1 MIAARTFLSFLY
13 ISSVSA
19 WTSSTNPN
27 PTTTL
32 SSLSSRR
39 LFLDQTVAQV
49 IVAVP
54 SLVVLSSPAFAD
66 DNESAVAPVP
76 SEAPPAPV
84 AVAIE
89 EQVTATAT
97 AEVTA
102 AVATPPP
109 PPATPAIET
118 EPVQVAAVVEEVA
131 TPPTPTETKRSDAS
145 DDSDFIKRLKAQSNA
160 HAEEYKK
167 DSQRSD
173 KLSIQQFKDQYKR
186 PSYVGIRTPEDPR
199 DSSKSTMVLQ
209 TELDDLLSNGKVIKT
224 YASKIT
230 NKKTGVITDD
240 YSQPIF
246 VFVSKNE

>member
-76 SEAPPAPV
+76 SETPPAPV

-97 AEVTA
+97 AEVTD
-102 AVATPPP
+102 VVTTPP
-109 PPATPAIET
+109 PPATTVVET

-131 TPPTPTETKRSDAS
+131 AVTPPPTGSATDTSNN
-145 DDSDFIKRLKAQSNA
+145 DDSDFIKRLKAQSDA
-160 HAEEYKK
+160 HADEYKK

-173 KLSIQQFKDQYKR
+173 KLSVQQFRDQYKR

-209 TELDDLLSNGKVIKT
+209 TELDQLLAQGKVIKT

-246 VFVSKNE
+246 VFVSQK